1 MRTLTHYQ
9 KILSGNPDTTIGFT
23 LAADMIYAARHG
35 MIKRSEA
42 HGSDEWKTIAR
53 NLKSRYGENLTVDD
67 VRAEMSPQ
75 KIAAAA
81 LGSVKSPKKA
91 EASRANGAKGG
102 RPMKR
107 VQLINPWSGALP
119 EDKNLTWDE
128 IHAWAQEHVH
138 PDDLPGWLR
147 RARQAF
153 RDNDGAELGAMIIGS

>member
-9 KILSGNPDTTIGFT
+9 KMLTDNPDTTIGFT

-35 MIKRSEA
+35 IIKRNEA

-81 LGSVKSPKKA
+81 LGSVKSPKKTA
-91 EASRANGAKGG
+91 AARANGAKGG
-102 RPMKR
+102 RPRVKGELDATLHRDGTVTYWSVYEQRWVKR
-107 VQLINPWSGALP
+107 GESISL
-119 EDKNLTWDE
+119 
-128 IHAWAQEHVH
+128 
-138 PDDLPGWLR
+138 DDLAAMSR
-147 RARQAF
+147 EERERVM
-153 RDNDGAELGAMIIGS
+153 RHLGMD

>member
-75 KIAAAA
+75 KIAAAV

-102 RPMKR
+102 RPKLEPYSIAWKYAR
-107 VQLINPWSGALP
+107 KAWVQDHHNEKWGKFWKVHYIMADTEYSAGEFLTKKEALD
-119 EDKNLTWDE
+119 ELKKTKANLK
-128 IHAWAQEHVH
+128 
-138 PDDLPGWLR
+138 
-147 RARQAF
+147 
-153 RDNDGAELGAMIIGS
+153 